1 MYYKKFYEVKI
12 FIVNITSEFGST
24 GKIAQ
29 ILKTGYKANGHDAT
43 ICYGQQK
50 VSSRSMDNTYLISNK
65 IENAVSVIGQRLLG
79 FPGLGCYFSTKRF
92 IKYLNKEKP
101 DVVHLL
107 NLHGYYLN
115 EFALLSYLKNKNI
128 KTIYT
133 MCDEYPFTGKCGFA
147 FGCDGF
153 RKNCLGCKEK
163 KAYPSSWFFNTSP
176 WFFRKKMECY
186 NGFENIIFAGC
197 GYVVNRAKEST
208 LLKNK
213 KFEFV
218 GEPIEMD
225 RTFVPRDTSELRHR
239 LGIPQENKVLLT
251 VAVLSNE
258 RKGGKYF
265 IDLCNRMQDL
275 KDYSFVYVG
284 YNTDKYE
291 DITPANMIRIPYVES
306 LETLAE
312 YFSLADVF
320 VATTLADTVP
330 NAVINSLACGTPV
343 CAFDIGGM
351 SSIRISD
358 TSIIKVTPVGDVDLL
373 LKSVLSFNK
382 KTEANIKRNRDAIYR
397 DFSASGVI
405 DSYLKIINKLK
416 TV

>member
-1 MYYKKFYEVKI
+1 MKI

-29 ILKTGYKANGHDAT
+29 ILKDGYKANGHDVT

-50 VSSRSMDNTYLISNK
+50 VKDRNKEGTYLISNK
-65 IENAVSVIGQRLLG
+65 FENAISVIGQRVLG
-79 FPGLGCYFSTKRF
+79 FPGMGCYFSTQRF
-92 IKYLNKEKP
+92 LKHLSNEKP
-101 DVVHLL
+101 DIVHLL
-107 NLHGYYLN
+107 NIHGYYLD
-115 EFALLSYLKNKNI
+115 EFALLNYLKKNNI

-147 FGCDGF
+147 FECGGF
-153 RKNCLGCKEK
+153 RKDCKGCKEK
-163 KAYPSSWFFNTSP
+163 KSYPTSWFFNTSS
-176 WFFRKKMECY
+176 WFFEKKKKCY
-186 NGFENIIFAGC
+186 DGFSNIVFAGC

-208 LLKNK
+208 LLQDKR
-213 KFEFV
+213 FEYV

-225 RTFVPRDTSELRHR
+225 KTFIPRDVSELRCK
-239 LGIPQENKVLLT
+239 LNIPSENKVLLT

-258 RKGGKYF
+258 RKGGQYF
-265 IDLCNRMQDL
+265 IDLCNKMQGMDG
-275 KDYSFVYVG
+275 YSFVYVG

-291 DITPANMIRIPYVES
+291 SIAPANMIRIPYVES

-343 CAFDIGGM
+343 CAFNIGGM

-358 TSIIKVTPVGDVDLL
+358 PSIIKATPTGDVEMLL
-373 LKSVLSFNK
+373 NSVLSFDK
-382 KTEANIKRNRDAIYR
+382 KTRADIKRNREAIYK

-405 DSYLKIINKLK
+405 DSYLRIIESFK
-416 TV
+416 